1 MSLKCLSGF
10 RDFYPD
16 ECRLREHIFQ
26 AWRESALAF
35 GFHQIDGPPLEP
47 LELYKKKSGDEI
59 VNQLYHFVDKGER
72 EVALRP
78 EMTPTL
84 ARMAG
89 AKHRDYKKPMKWFA
103 IPQLFR
109 YERAQRGRLR
119 EHFQWN
125 CDILGETGLG
135 AEVELLAVLDMALRK
150 LGLSREDYVLRI
162 SDRLF
167 WQEFLE
173 KHQVPAEKHYGF
185 FQVIDKI
192 EREKPEETRA
202 KLGDLADHVLA
213 AIDKGQGNVRLN
225 EVLERCAAMGLAD
238 VVQIDLRI
246 VRGLA
251 YYTGVVFE
259 VHDRKG
265 EMRAIA
271 GGGRYDGLVKL
282 IAGEELPAVGFGM
295 GDVVLGEML
304 KDRGLLPKP
313 GTADSYYVVVADET
327 LRNQA
332 LKLVS
337 ALRQSGSRVDYPL
350 SPAKINKQFQAAE
363 DMGYSHAVV
372 VGNEFLSEGVCGLKH
387 LASRGQENVR
397 PEIKDDVFVK
407 WIPVGC

>member
-10 RDFYPD
+10 RDFYPE
-16 ECRLREHIFQ
+16 ECRLREHIFK
-26 AWRESALAF
+26 AWRESAMVF
-35 GFHQIDGPPLEP
+35 GFSQIDGPPLEP

-125 CDILGETGLG
+125 CDVLGEIGLG
-135 AEVELLAVLDMALRK
+135 AEVEVLAVLDMALRK
-150 LGLSREDYVLRI
+150 LGLTSADYVFKI
-162 SDRLF
+162 SDRIF
-167 WQEFLE
+167 WQEFLA
-173 KHQVPAEKHYGF
+173 KHEVPEEKHYGF
-185 FQVIDKI
+185 FQVLDKI

-213 AIDKGQGNVRLN
+213 AIEKGEGNARLN

-238 VVQIDLRI
+238 VVQVDLRI

-271 GGGRYDGLVKL
+271 GGGRYDHLVKL
-282 IAGEELPAVGFGM
+282 ISGEDLTAVGFGM

-304 KDRGLLPKP
+304 KDRGLLPAASAE
-313 GTADSYYVVVADET
+313 TSYYVVVTEEAQ
-327 LRNQA
+327 RNQA
-332 LKLVS
+332 LGLVS
-337 ALRQSGSRVDYPL
+337 ALRQSGCRADYPL
-350 SPAKINKQFQAAE
+350 APTKVGKQFQAAE
-363 DMGYSHAVV
+363 DMGYTHAVV
-372 VGNEFLSEGVCGLKH
+372 VGAEFIAQGTCGLKQ
-387 LASRGQENVR
+387 LTLRTQETVR
-397 PEIKDDVFVK
+397 PEILNGCFVK
-407 WIPVGC
+407 WISVGC